1 MRAIVIE
8 DDIDIQQQI
17 VERLKSEGF
26 AVDSAD
32 NGDEGLY
39 LVQEYPA
46 DVAVI
51 DLGLPKMSGLEVIN
65 QIREEGNKI
74 PILILTARGR
84 WQDKVEGLDAGA
96 DDYLVKPF
104 HHEEM
109 MARIRVL
116 IRRAS
121 GWSDSRIVC
130 SPVSLDTA
138 TQRTYVDEREVD
150 LTAYEYKVL
159 EYLMMHAGEVI
170 SKTVLTEHL
179 YDDETDNDS
188 NVIEVFIRRLRQKL
202 DPDESSAGG
211 AKLNRS
217 EIDQIQTDTGVDGG
231 TGRIHGADGY
241 SAGAGRG
248 KTRLAGRGRR
258 PAITHIQPARRGRSG
273 STGSEYY
280 SVG

>member
-17 VERLKSEGF
+17 VDRLKSEGF

-32 NGDEGLY
+32 NGEEGLY

-46 DVAVI
+46 DVAII
-51 DLGLPKMSGLEVIN
+51 DLGLPKLSGLEVITR
-65 QIREEGNKI
+65 IRQQGIKI

-104 HHEEM
+104 HHEEL
-109 MARIRVL
+109 MARVRVL

-121 GWSDSRIVC
+121 GWSDSRIIC
-130 SPVSLDTA
+130 APVTLDTT
-138 TQRTYVDEREVD
+138 TQRTYVDETELE

-179 YDDETDNDS
+179 YDDDADNDS

-202 DPDESSAGG
+202 DPAETL
-211 AKLNRS
+211 KPIETLR
-217 EIDQIQTDTGVDGG
+217 
-231 TGRIHGADGY
+231 
-241 SAGAGRG
+241 GRG
-248 KTRLAGRGRR
+248 YRFTLQRAE
-258 PAITHIQPARRGRSG
+258 Q
-273 STGSEYY
+273 
-280 SVG
+280 V

>member
-8 DDIDIQQQI
+8 DDLNIQKQI
-17 VERLKSEGF
+17 VDRLKQEGF
-26 AVDSAD
+26 AVDGAA
-32 NGDEGLY
+32 NGNEGLY
-39 LVQEYPA
+39 LLQEYPC
-46 DVAVI
+46 DVAII
-51 DLGLPKMSGLEVIN
+51 DLGLPKLSGLEVIN
-65 QIREEGNKI
+65 AIRKQGKNI

-130 SPVSLDTA
+130 SPVCLDTT
-138 TQRTYVDEREVD
+138 TQRVYLEDRELE

-159 EYLMMHAGEVI
+159 EYLMLHAGEVI

-179 YDDETDNDS
+179 YDDEEDRDS

-202 DPDESSAGG
+202 DPDECLSPIET
-211 AKLNRS
+211 LR
-217 EIDQIQTDTGVDGG
+217 
-231 TGRIHGADGY
+231 
-241 SAGAGRG
+241 GRG
-248 KTRLAGRGRR
+248 YRFTLPRIEQA
-258 PAITHIQPARRGRSG
+258 
-273 STGSEYY
+273 
-280 SVG
+280 

>member
-17 VERLKSEGF
+17 VARLKSEGF

-32 NGDEGLY
+32 NGDDGLY
-39 LVQEYPA
+39 LAQEYPA
-46 DVAVI
+46 DVAII
-51 DLGLPKMSGLEVIN
+51 DLGLPRLSGLEVVRG
-65 QIREEGNKI
+65 IRERSNKL

-104 HHEEM
+104 HQEEM

-121 GWSDSRIVC
+121 GWSGSRILC
-130 SPVSLDTA
+130 APVALDTA
-138 TQRTYVDEREVD
+138 TQRTYVAERELE
-150 LTAYEYKVL
+150 LTAFEYKVL

-179 YDDETDNDS
+179 YDDESDNDS

-202 DPDESSAGG
+202 DPEETL
-211 AKLNRS
+211 KPIETLR
-217 EIDQIQTDTGVDGG
+217 
-231 TGRIHGADGY
+231 
-241 SAGAGRG
+241 GRG
-248 KTRLAGRGRR
+248 YRFTLKRAEQR
-258 PAITHIQPARRGRSG
+258 
-273 STGSEYY
+273 
-280 SVG
+280 

>member
-17 VERLKSEGF
+17 VERLKAEGF
-26 AVDSAD
+26 AVDSTD
-32 NGDEGLY
+32 NGNEGLY
-39 LVQEYPA
+39 LAEEYPA
-46 DVAVI
+46 DVAIV
-51 DLGLPKMSGLEVIN
+51 DLGLPKMSGLEMIRRLREQGN
-65 QIREEGNKI
+65 QL

-130 SPVSLDTA
+130 TPVTLDTA
-138 TQRTYVDEREVD
+138 TQRTYVDERELE

-159 EYLMMHAGEVI
+159 EYLMLHAGEVI

-179 YDDETDNDS
+179 YDDDSDNDS

-202 DPDESSAGG
+202 DPDETL
-211 AKLNRS
+211 KPIETLR
-217 EIDQIQTDTGVDGG
+217 
-231 TGRIHGADGY
+231 
-241 SAGAGRG
+241 GRG
-248 KTRLAGRGRR
+248 YRFTLDRAKQA
-258 PAITHIQPARRGRSG
+258 
-273 STGSEYY
+273 
-280 SVG
+280 

>member
-8 DDIDIQQQI
+8 DDLDIQRQI
-17 VERLKSEGF
+17 VERLKTEGF

-32 NGDEGLY
+32 NGDDGLY

-46 DVAVI
+46 DVAIV
-51 DLGLPKMSGLEVIN
+51 DLGLPRMSGLEVIN
-65 QIREEGNKI
+65 RIRDQGKNI

-130 SPVSLDTA
+130 APVSLDTA
-138 TQRTYVDEREVD
+138 TQRTYVGDRELD

-159 EYLMMHAGEVI
+159 EYLMLHAGEVI
-170 SKTVLTEHL
+170 SKTMLTEHL
-179 YDDETDNDS
+179 YDDDSDNDS

-202 DPDESSAGG
+202 DPDETL
-211 AKLNRS
+211 KPIETLR
-217 EIDQIQTDTGVDGG
+217 
-231 TGRIHGADGY
+231 
-241 SAGAGRG
+241 GRG
-248 KTRLAGRGRR
+248 YRFTLQRAEPMQTR
-258 PAITHIQPARRGRSG
+258 
-273 STGSEYY
+273 
-280 SVG
+280 

>member
-8 DDIDIQQQI
+8 DDADIQRQI

-32 NGDEGLY
+32 NGDDGLY

-46 DVAVI
+46 DVAIV
-51 DLGLPKMSGLEVIN
+51 DLGLPKMSGLDVIN
-65 QIREEGNKI
+65 RIRAQGNRL

-130 SPVSLDTA
+130 APVSLDTA
-138 TQRTYVDEREVD
+138 TQRTYVGERELD
-150 LTAYEYKVL
+150 LTAYEYRVL
-159 EYLMMHAGEVI
+159 EYLMLHAGEVI
-170 SKTVLTEHL
+170 SKTMLTEHL
-179 YDDETDNDS
+179 YDDERDNDRAGFRS
-188 NVIEVFIRRLRQKL
+188 VSASLR
-202 DPDESSAGG
+202 DRVSAAG
-211 AKLNRS
+211 
-217 EIDQIQTDTGVDGG
+217 DG
-231 TGRIHGADGY
+231 
-241 SAGAGRG
+241 
-248 KTRLAGRGRR
+248 
-258 PAITHIQPARRGRSG
+258 
-273 STGSEYY
+273 
-280 SVG
+280 

>member
-8 DDIDIQQQI
+8 DDLDIQQQI
-17 VERLKSEGF
+17 VERLQQEGF
-26 AVDSAD
+26 AVDSAN
-32 NGDEGLY
+32 NGSEGLY
-39 LVQEYPA
+39 LLKEYPC
-46 DVAVI
+46 DVAII
-51 DLGLPKMSGLEVIN
+51 DLGLPEMSGLDVIGTV
-65 QIREEGNKI
+65 RKEGSSV

-130 SPVSLDTA
+130 TPVSLDTA
-138 TQRTYVDEREVD
+138 TQRTYVGDHEIG
-150 LTAYEYKVL
+150 LTAFEYKVL
-159 EYLMMHAGEVI
+159 EYLMLHAGEVI

-179 YDDETDNDS
+179 YDDEADNDS

-202 DPDESSAGG
+202 DPDQHLQPIET
-211 AKLNRS
+211 LR
-217 EIDQIQTDTGVDGG
+217 
-231 TGRIHGADGY
+231 
-241 SAGAGRG
+241 GRG
-248 KTRLAGRGRR
+248 YRFTLERAK
-258 PAITHIQPARRGRSG
+258 Q
-273 STGSEYY
+273 
-280 SVG
+280 V

>member
-8 DDIDIQQQI
+8 DDADIQRQI
-17 VERLKSEGF
+17 VERLRSEGF

-32 NGDEGLY
+32 NGDDGLY

-46 DVAVI
+46 DVAIV
-51 DLGLPKMSGLEVIN
+51 DLGLPKMSGLDVIN
-65 QIREEGNKI
+65 RIRAQGNRL

-130 SPVSLDTA
+130 APVSLDTA
-138 TQRTYVDEREVD
+138 TQRTYVGERELD
-150 LTAYEYKVL
+150 LTAYEYRVL
-159 EYLMMHAGEVI
+159 EYLMLHAGEVI
-170 SKTVLTEHL
+170 SKTMLTEHL
-179 YDDETDNDS
+179 YDDERDNDS

-202 DPDESSAGG
+202 DPEETL
-211 AKLNRS
+211 KPIETLR
-217 EIDQIQTDTGVDGG
+217 
-231 TGRIHGADGY
+231 
-241 SAGAGRG
+241 GRG
-248 KTRLAGRGRR
+248 YRFTLARAER
-258 PAITHIQPARRGRSG
+258 A
-273 STGSEYY
+273 
-280 SVG
+280 

>member
-8 DDIDIQQQI
+8 DDIDIQKQI

-26 AVDSAD
+26 AVDSTGS
-32 NGDEGLY
+32 GDEGLY
-39 LVQEYPA
+39 LIEEYPA
-46 DVAVI
+46 DVAIV
-51 DLGLPKMSGLEVIN
+51 DLGLPKLSGLEVIN
-65 QIREEGNKI
+65 SIRDQGNSI

-138 TQRTYVDEREVD
+138 TQRTYVDERELD

-159 EYLMMHAGEVI
+159 EYLMLHAGEVI
-170 SKTVLTEHL
+170 SKTMLTEHL
-179 YDDETDNDS
+179 YDDESDNDS

-202 DPDESSAGG
+202 DPEENL
-211 AKLNRS
+211 KPIETLR
-217 EIDQIQTDTGVDGG
+217 
-231 TGRIHGADGY
+231 
-241 SAGAGRG
+241 GRG
-248 KTRLAGRGRR
+248 YRFTLERAER
-258 PAITHIQPARRGRSG
+258 A
-273 STGSEYY
+273 
-280 SVG
+280 

>member
-8 DDIDIQQQI
+8 DDIDIQRQI

-26 AVDSAD
+26 AVDSAA

-46 DVAVI
+46 DVAII
-51 DLGLPKMSGLEVIN
+51 DLGLPKMSGLEVIRR
-65 QIREEGNKI
+65 IREQGNRL

-130 SPVSLDTA
+130 TPVVLDTA
-138 TQRTYVDEREVD
+138 SQRTYVDQRELD

-159 EYLMMHAGEVI
+159 EYLMLHAGEVI
-170 SKTVLTEHL
+170 SKTRLTEHL
-179 YDDETDNDS
+179 YDDESDNDS

-202 DPDESSAGG
+202 DPEESL
-211 AKLNRS
+211 KPIETLR
-217 EIDQIQTDTGVDGG
+217 
-231 TGRIHGADGY
+231 
-241 SAGAGRG
+241 GRG
-248 KTRLAGRGRR
+248 FRFNLARADNR
-258 PAITHIQPARRGRSG
+258 
-273 STGSEYY
+273 
-280 SVG
+280 

>member
-8 DDIDIQQQI
+8 DDLDIQKQI
-17 VERLKSEGF
+17 VDRLQQEGF
-26 AVDSAD
+26 AVDSTD
-32 NGDEGLY
+32 NGSEGLY
-39 LVQEYPA
+39 LLQEFPC
-46 DVAVI
+46 DVAII
-51 DLGLPKMSGLEVIN
+51 DLGLPEMSGLEVIN
-65 QIREEGNKI
+65 TIRKEGNSV
-74 PILILTARGR
+74 PVLILTARGR

-130 SPVSLDTA
+130 APVSLDTA
-138 TQRTYVDEREVD
+138 TQRTYVGEREID
-150 LTAYEYKVL
+150 LTAFEYKVI

-179 YDDETDNDS
+179 YDDEADNDS

-202 DPDESSAGG
+202 DPDENL
-211 AKLNRS
+211 KPIETLR
-217 EIDQIQTDTGVDGG
+217 
-231 TGRIHGADGY
+231 
-241 SAGAGRG
+241 GRG
-248 KTRLAGRGRR
+248 YRFTLERVEQ
-258 PAITHIQPARRGRSG
+258 T
-273 STGSEYY
+273 
-280 SVG
+280 

>member
-32 NGDEGLY
+32 SGDDGLY
-39 LVQEYPA
+39 LVREYPA
-46 DVAVI
+46 DVAII
-51 DLGLPKMSGLEVIN
+51 DLGLPQMSGLEVIR
-65 QIREEGNKI
+65 QIRAEGSKL

-130 SPVSLDTA
+130 APVSLDTA
-138 TQRTYVDEREVD
+138 SQRSYVDDRELE

-159 EYLMMHAGEVI
+159 EYLMLHAGEVI

-179 YDDETDNDS
+179 YDDESDNDS

-202 DPDESSAGG
+202 DPEEDLKPIET
-211 AKLNRS
+211 LR
-217 EIDQIQTDTGVDGG
+217 
-231 TGRIHGADGY
+231 
-241 SAGAGRG
+241 GRG
-248 KTRLAGRGRR
+248 YRFNLPRA
-258 PAITHIQPARRGRSG
+258 
-273 STGSEYY
+273 
-280 SVG
+280 

>member
-8 DDIDIQQQI
+8 DDLDIQGQI
-17 VERLKSEGF
+17 VDRLKKEGF

-32 NGDEGLY
+32 SGGEGLY
-39 LVQEYPA
+39 LLEEYPS
-46 DVAVI
+46 DVAII
-51 DLGLPKMSGLEVIN
+51 DLGLPELSGLEVIN
-65 QIREEGNKI
+65 SIRKKGNNI

-130 SPVSLDTA
+130 SPVILDTS
-138 TQRTYVDEREVD
+138 TQRTYVGERELD
-150 LTAYEYKVL
+150 LTAFEYKVL
-159 EYLMMHAGEVI
+159 EYLMLHAGEVI

-179 YDDETDNDS
+179 YDDESDNDS

-202 DPDESSAGG
+202 DPDES
-211 AKLNRS
+211 LQPIETLR
-217 EIDQIQTDTGVDGG
+217 
-231 TGRIHGADGY
+231 
-241 SAGAGRG
+241 GRG
-248 KTRLAGRGRR
+248 YRFTLARVEQ
-258 PAITHIQPARRGRSG
+258 T
-273 STGSEYY
+273 
-280 SVG
+280 

>member
-8 DDIDIQQQI
+8 DDLDIQRQI
-17 VERLKSEGF
+17 VGRLKKEGF

-32 NGDEGLY
+32 NGTEGLY
-39 LVQEYPA
+39 LLEEYPC
-46 DVAVI
+46 DVAIV
-51 DLGLPKMSGLEVIN
+51 DLGLPELSGLEVIN
-65 QIREEGNKI
+65 TIRGAGNNI

-121 GWSDSRIVC
+121 GWSDSRIIC
-130 SPVSLDTA
+130 APVILDTA
-138 TQRTYVDEREVD
+138 TQRTYVDERELE
-150 LTAYEYKVL
+150 LTAFEYKVL
-159 EYLMMHAGEVI
+159 EYLMLHAGEVI

-179 YDDETDNDS
+179 YDDEADNDS

-202 DPDESSAGG
+202 DPDES
-211 AKLNRS
+211 LQPIETLR
-217 EIDQIQTDTGVDGG
+217 
-231 TGRIHGADGY
+231 
-241 SAGAGRG
+241 GRG
-248 KTRLAGRGRR
+248 YRFTLARVE
-258 PAITHIQPARRGRSG
+258 PN
-273 STGSEYY
+273 
-280 SVG
+280 

>member
-17 VERLKSEGF
+17 VARLKSEGF

-39 LVQEYPA
+39 LAQEFPA
-46 DVAVI
+46 DVAIV
-51 DLGLPKMSGLEVIN
+51 DLGLPRLSGLEVIKRIRGQGN
-65 QIREEGNKI
+65 QV

-121 GWSDSRIVC
+121 GWSDSRIQC
-130 SPVSLDTA
+130 APVTLDTA
-138 TQRTYVDEREVD
+138 TQRTYVDERELE
-150 LTAYEYKVL
+150 LTAFEYKVL
-159 EYLMMHAGEVI
+159 EYLMLHAGEVI
-170 SKTVLTEHL
+170 SKSVLTEHL
-179 YDDETDNDS
+179 YDDESDNDS

-202 DPDESSAGG
+202 DPGETL
-211 AKLNRS
+211 KPIETLR
-217 EIDQIQTDTGVDGG
+217 
-231 TGRIHGADGY
+231 
-241 SAGAGRG
+241 GRG
-248 KTRLAGRGRR
+248 YRFTLKRAEQ
-258 PAITHIQPARRGRSG
+258 H
-273 STGSEYY
+273 
-280 SVG
+280 